1 MKEALNAW
9 QHNVLKPEDLRKSE
23 REIAKE
29 FEVPYSCFNRHV
41 HGGQSIRDF
50 NKTKQKLTPG
60 EERCLIDHIK
70 ECDDRGFS
78 PVESE
83 IVECANKVIA
93 AQGGEPIDPDG
104 KWC

>member
-1 MKEALNAW
+1 MTGRTLSEWVKKLKEGKTQEKKMKEALNAW

-29 FEVPYSCFNRHV
+29 FEVPYCSSNRHV

-60 EERCLIDHIK
+60 
-70 ECDDRGFS
+70 
-78 PVESE
+78 
-83 IVECANKVIA
+83 
-93 AQGGEPIDPDG
+93 
-104 KWC
+104 